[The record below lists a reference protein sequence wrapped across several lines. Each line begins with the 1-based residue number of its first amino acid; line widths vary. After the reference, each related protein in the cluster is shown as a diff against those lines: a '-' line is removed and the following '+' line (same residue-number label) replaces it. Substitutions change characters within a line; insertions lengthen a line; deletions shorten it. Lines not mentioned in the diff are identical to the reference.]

1 MRRASLLILLCSICL
16 CFLGFPG
23 LSAQQEGKIRVAIVA
38 DGPWEHNAEFRDLLE
53 QEMQEVF
60 GKVSPLVF
68 PRESF
73 LVGDWTLQGAHAIN
87 DRLLADPRVDVIL
100 GFGLIVSHDLCTRGP
115 LPKPVIAP
123 IVIDAERQHIPMKN
137 GASGVRNLNY
147 LVYPTTFE
155 RDIGLF
161 QEIVPIKRLV
171 NVTSKKYFQALPPPR
186 ITITDVGK
194 RLGLEITQ
202 LFVDLSAAEVLDS
215 LPKQADA
222 VYLEPTLQL
231 SSAEFA
237 KLVRGFIE
245 RRLPSFSFF
254 GESEVR
260 QGIMASANPDVLPR
274 LIRRVALNLR
284 RILDGEEP
292 GTLPVVFTPGKRLS
306 INLATAYA
314 VGISPRWSVLL
325 EAELIGVD
333 TTAPGATMLN
343 FPEAV
348 RRFSEQN
355 LDVQAKVKG
364 VDAEATNLTTARSA
378 LLPRIDVGATGL
390 QIDKDR
396 AQAGGQP
403 ERSATLDV
411 TASQVILSEPALANV
426 SIQSSLQESR
436 VQDLEVTRLNT
447 VLAGATYYINSLR
460 TQRLFYILLDNLKLT
475 RTNLELARV
484 RQTTGVA
491 GPEETLRWEVE
502 IANLRR
508 SAMDLQGQMNQA
520 FLALKQILNMPLVY
534 QINLAD
540 VSLSDPV
547 LFTYSK
553 ELLSYLEDPVSFGL
567 LNDFLVNEARRV
579 SPELRQL
586 DALIDAQQ
594 RSLTSLRLSYVL
606 PTVSAFANFSNRVY
620 KSSIVPPF
628 QLPPLSAAPPPATPV
643 EQYLYNVLGSL
654 SLPLP
659 DDRDWSVGVQFS
671 LNLFSGFS
679 TRAAEERTA
688 IHLEEYRLQR
698 AVAEEKV
705 ALGIRVEMEKAK
717 SSYFAIRQ
725 AEQEQ
730 SAANKTLDIVTE
742 AYSRGAVSILNLLD
756 AQASALRGNQVVA
769 NALYDF
775 LIDYMSLQRAV
786 GKYDL
791 LMSPEEREDFLRRAK
806 EFVTM
811 ARGR

>member
-1 MRRASLLILLCSICL
+1 MRHISLRVLICGVCL
-16 CFLGFPG
+16 FLVPPQG
-23 LSAQQEGKIRVAIVA
+23 LSAQQGGKLRVAIVA
-38 DGPWEHNAEFRDLLE
+38 DGPWEHNAEFRNLLE
-53 QEMQEVF
+53 REIQEVF
-60 GKVSPLVF
+60 GKDSPLVF
-68 PRESF
+68 PSEAF

-87 DRLLADPRVDVIL
+87 DRLLADPSVDVIL

-123 IVIDAERQHIPMKN
+123 IVIDVERQGIPMKN
-137 GASGVRNLNY
+137 GTSGVRNLNY

-155 RDIGLF
+155 RDIELF
-161 QEIVPIKRLV
+161 KEIVPIKKLI
-171 NVTSKKYFQALPPPR
+171 NITSRRYFQALPPPH
-186 ITITDVGK
+186 ITIADIGK
-194 RLGLEITQ
+194 KLGLEITQ
-202 LFVDLSAAEVLDS
+202 LFVDVSAAEVLNA
-215 LPKQADA
+215 LPKEADA

-231 SSAEFA
+231 PSAEFA
-237 KLVRGFIE
+237 KLVQGFIE

-292 GTLPVVFTPGKRLS
+292 GSLSVAFTPGKRLS
-306 INLATAYA
+306 INLGTAYA
-314 VGISPRWSVLL
+314 VGVSPKWSVLL
-325 EAELIGVD
+325 EAELIGID
-333 TTAPGATMLN
+333 TTAPGAARLS
-343 FPEAV
+343 FPEAI

-355 LDVQAKVKG
+355 LDVQARVRA

-378 LLPRIDVGATGL
+378 LLPRIDIGATGL

-403 ERSATLDV
+403 ERSASVDV

-436 VQDLEVTRLNT
+436 EQDLEVTRLNT
-447 VLAGATYYINSLR
+447 ILEGATYYINSLR

-508 SAMDLQGQMNQA
+508 SAMDVQGKMNQA
-520 FLALKQILNMPLVY
+520 FLALKQVLNIPLVY

-540 VSLSDPV
+540 ISLDDTA

-567 LNDFLVNEARRV
+567 LNDFLVNEARHV

-586 DALIDAQQ
+586 DVLIDAQQ

-606 PTVSAFANFSNRVY
+606 PTISAFGSFSNRVY
-620 KSSIVPPF
+620 KSSIVSPF

-643 EQYLYNVLGSL
+643 EQYLYNVLGSI
-654 SLPLP
+654 SVPLP
-659 DDRDWSVGVQFS
+659 DDRDWSVGVQLS
-671 LNLFSGFS
+671 LNLFNGFS
-679 TRAAEERTA
+679 TRAAEERAA
-688 IHLEEYRLQR
+688 IHLEEYHIQR
-698 AVAEEKV
+698 AAAEEKV

-717 SSYFAIRQ
+717 SSYFAIQQ
-725 AEQEQ
+725 AEHEQ
-730 SAANKTLDIVTE
+730 SAARKTLDIVTE
-742 AYSRGAVSILNLLD
+742 AYSRGAVSILSLLD

-786 GKYDL
+786 GQFDL
-791 LMSPEEREDFLRRAK
+791 LMAPEERQDFLRKAR
-806 EFVTM
+806 EFVAK